1 MVSFPNETAE
11 YRAARDQLLEKE
23 IGLRRAMEEVAAAR
37 RALPKGGLVQDYVF
51 EGLGPDGNPVKVKLS
66 EQFAPGCDT
75 LIVYNMMLPRHRS
88 DTRPQPHSGA
98 FATMPLEE
106 TPCPSCTALLDQLDP
121 AVMHLKPAGFNF
133 AVIARAPI
141 ERLRAFAQER
151 GWKHMRLLSSAHNTF
166 NHDYHAEF
174 EDGQQAPM
182 LGVFRR
188 DNDGIRHFWSSEML
202 FADPDPGQDP
212 RHAGTIEPLWTL
224 MDLTPDGRPDF
235 EEQVEYGCCN

>member
-23 IGLRRAMEEVAAAR
+23 IGLRRAMEEVAAAH

-51 EGLGPDGNPVKVKLS
+51 DGLGPDGNPAKVKLS

-75 LIVYNMMLPRHRS
+75 LIVYSMMFRAIGATPA
-88 DTRPQPHSGA
+88 HSPNPA
-98 FATMPLEE
+98 HFATIPREE

-133 AVIARAPI
+133 AVIVKAPI

-166 NHDYHAEF
+166 NQDYHAEF

-182 LGVFRR
+182 ITVFAAKPTVSAIFGAQRCCLPIP
-188 DNDGIRHFWSSEML
+188 IR
-202 FADPDPGQDP
+202 A
-212 RHAGTIEPLWTL
+212 RTL
-224 MDLTPDGRPDF
+224 VTLARSNRCGH
-235 EEQVEYGCCN
+235 